1 MLLALAFGQLH
12 GFSFASALA
21 ASMGSLRTHTSDWL
35 SNLAGF
41 NLGIEVLVVILLV
54 PALVWIVR
62 HRWSDTVFKTLS
74 FIVMSARVSWFFS
87 RI

>member
-1 MLLALAFGQLH
+1 M
-12 GFSFASALA
+12 
-21 ASMGSLRTHTSDWL
+21 
-35 SNLAGF
+35 
-41 NLGIEVLVVILLV
+41 LVVILLV